1 MQNYL
6 YIIIGLFSSISAI
19 YNWYQW
25 HKKREIQNFINN
37 IENKDLKVL
46 ALATNTI
53 GWVAGNKFG
62 KDNEKYYYYAIN
74 SLSNYSNLIQ
84 QFPTNDNLKENA
96 FNIYKILKEEMR
108 KNYSKKEIELSQIW
122 AAMEI
127 LDVKNY
133 VNNLNTP
140 EDVDKQFNI

>member
-6 YIIIGLFSSISAI
+6 YIIIGLFSSILAI

>member
-1 MQNYL
+1 MSNEQL
-6 YIIIGLFSSISAI
+6 L
-19 YNWYQW
+19 
-25 HKKREIQNFINN
+25 EIA
-37 IENKDLKVL
+37 ENKDLKVL

-53 GWVAGNKFG
+53 DWVAGNKFG